1 MLMLHVLSQQPMM
14 RSQANVY
21 ANQIKFIT
29 KLQKHVNA
37 LQMPL
42 FSMARIVQ
50 VANQMNILI

>member
-1 MLMLHVLSQQPMM
+1 MM